1 MHILIIEDD
10 RELCQ
15 ALILQLAAN
24 SYTVDCCHTGTE
36 ALYCAMKDSYDLI
49 VLDRMLPEIDGLS
62 ILRSLR
68 RNNISAPVILTTAL
82 DAVSDRIDGL
92 DAGADDYLVKPYDT
106 EELLARIR
114 ALTRRPRSYQEND
127 AALSYKDIA
136 LNADTRTLSCPVLR
150 TGRSGPALQKR
161 SPAHG
166 VFSPKSRE
174 NTEPGADLHKS
185 LGPGRRS
192 GGRQPGYLYLF
203 LPQTSEKSEKP
214 CTDLNCTRHRI
225 PNGVITCFHSFE
237 KN

>member
-15 ALILQLAAN
+15 ALSLQLTAN

-49 VLDRMLPEIDGLS
+49 LLDRMLPEIDGLS

-68 RNNISAPVILTTAL
+68 KNTISAPVILTTAL

-114 ALTRRPRSYQEND
+114 ALIRRPRAYQEND

-136 LNADTRTLSCPVLR
+136 MNADTRTLSLLAPPSGSDGQVQLSRREALVMEFFLR
-150 TGRSGPALQKR
+150 NPEKTLNREHIFTRVWGPDGAVEDGNLDTYIYFCRKHLR
-161 SPAHG
+161 NL
-166 VFSPKSRE
+166 KSRVQIS
-174 NTEPGADLHKS
+174 TVHGT
-185 LGPGRRS
+185 
-192 GGRQPGYLYLF
+192 GYRM
-203 LPQTSEKSEKP
+203 E
-214 CTDLNCTRHRI
+214 
-225 PNGVITCFHSFE
+225 
-237 KN
+237 